1 MCQSWNWHSKRAE
14 TPFPCYDYGV
24 INQKQMTTSQ
34 RMEKQFF
41 LHFIRLVDEV
51 QGKEKL
57 KSQFHS
63 SRKMYWMKQITNPRQ
78 KTDSLSRV

>member
-1 MCQSWNWHSKRAE
+1 
-14 TPFPCYDYGV
+14 
-24 INQKQMTTSQ
+24 MTAAQ
-34 RMEKQFF
+34 RLEKQFF